1 MSEDTEGTSGAIK
14 SIGKYLLPGEHVVVV
29 ATQSRWKRGGKIVN
43 PGTVYATDRRLII
56 RDPYTL
62 GLRADIT
69 IIPYDKIS
77 GVRVKKGLLS
87 TSLEFTA
94 PGMEG
99 GRSSIVKWGEGGV
112 GEIDAI
118 DAQKATKIA
127 SIIGGYSGGRTLQ
140 PAGTISVADELAKL
154 ADLLSK
160 GVITQ
165 QEFEELK
172 GKLIRGEKSG
182 T

>member
-1 MSEDTEGTSGAIK
+1 MSEDTEYASGKIK
-14 SIGKYLLPGEHVVVV
+14 KIEKYLLPGEHIIVV
-29 ATQSRWKRGGKIVN
+29 ATQSRWKRGGKMVN

-99 GRSSIVKWGEGGV
+99 GRGTVVKWGEGGV

-118 DAQKATKIA
+118 GTQKATKIA

-140 PAGTISVADELAKL
+140 PASTMSVADELAKL
-154 ADLLSK
+154 ADLCSK

-172 GKLIRGEKSG
+172 ARLIRGEKPD